1 MMKVKPFSEV
11 KLKTALLRG
20 KQAKKR
26 FGAITLTTAKFSKK
40 RKKHCFD

>member
-26 FGAITLTTAKFSKK
+26 FRCDNADNSKV
-40 RKKHCFD
+40 